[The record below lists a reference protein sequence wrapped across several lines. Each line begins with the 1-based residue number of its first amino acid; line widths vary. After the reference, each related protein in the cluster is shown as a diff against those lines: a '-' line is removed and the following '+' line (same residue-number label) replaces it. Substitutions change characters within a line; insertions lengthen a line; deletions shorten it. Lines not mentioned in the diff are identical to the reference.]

1 MAKAR
6 RRRAGRSEH
15 EQRLAEV
22 MELLASRASTRA
34 IVRYASE
41 TWGIGARA
49 AEKYLCEA
57 RAGLREKAGFD
68 GRVEFGKA
76 HAGYELLF
84 RRQLKGG
91 DLRSARATLDKLVAL
106 TGVAKAREPHLS
118 LEAIERE
125 IARLE
130 AEIAAREQQLP

>member
-1 MAKAR
+1 MARAR
-6 RRRAGRSEH
+6 RRRAGRAEH

-57 RAGLREKAGFD
+57 RAGLREKAAFD

-106 TGVAKAREPHLS
+106 TGVAVAREPHLS